1 MKTIIFNYE
10 NIIEYSEYQKIIK
23 ELSEW
28 YQQEYSLIKDSYNNL
43 LKNKNYINSFNII
56 NNHNKLMIELLKKI
70 ILYLKLD
77 KKDIG
82 IYLSNSF
89 ARETNLL
96 DSDVD
101 INFIYNDK
109 ELYIY
114 EELSASILYQV
125 LGKYRDFVHDSIS
138 HRFVNNKDNSEVEYE
153 LLFNNKKITEKIT
166 NGNEAMMYN
175 LFNTKKDI
183 NSFYHYY
190 TEMLNNKNINEW
202 IFFQK
207 PLTEKYTLNL
217 LDYIRESSKKSFIY
231 NRKDKIVNT
240 IKDIKN
246 ELEIL
251 SKLKIDDISIF
262 KKYYKNHVFKYIY
275 ETLVELNQYNN
286 NFNFISVQE
295 RLVSLNDIE
304 FKNMIE
310 KYFGLIMIFNL
321 LCDKYGVEFRTRYS
335 TKIEDGFIDY
345 LNKEFGNN
353 LIDEINKQVKNIYN
367 ELINKLNNLELDYN
381 LDYNI
386 DYEHI
391 NIKNYSPLSHI
402 NNSSPCYQTGVYLLP
417 FIEINSDLIPVHPD
431 TLDDLNLSREKVAKY
446 ELVAPTSSTRT
457 VFSLEKKVYYKLAL
471 TRQITRSIRDLK
483 NKELKRSEI
492 ALSELL
498 KIDNK
503 DLIVLKENCFYNK
516 NEIFN
521 YIIREYP
528 NKRLY
533 PWFYLIVTN
542 TFSKEKMINLI
553 YKMVDIWLFYAS
565 KGIYFESAHTQNF
578 LVDED
583 LNIYYRD
590 LSDIRILK
598 YDIMMP
604 SYYNELNGIQELHS
618 IFFDRSMLSQNIQHF
633 INNYNGVCNDDIE
646 NIKNHIKNSIQKY
659 NISFPNYSVDYDK
672 QREGHHPVKVKLNEL
687 RKQ

>member
-114 EELSASILYQV
+114 EELFASILYQV

-190 TEMLNNKNINEW
+190 TEILNNKNINEW

-262 KKYYKNHVFKYIY
+262 KKYYKNHAFKYIY

-367 ELINKLNNLELDYN
+367 ELINKLNNLELD
-381 LDYNI
+381 
-386 DYEHI
+386 
-391 NIKNYSPLSHI
+391 
-402 NNSSPCYQTGVYLLP
+402 
-417 FIEINSDLIPVHPD
+417 
-431 TLDDLNLSREKVAKY
+431 
-446 ELVAPTSSTRT
+446 
-457 VFSLEKKVYYKLAL
+457 
-471 TRQITRSIRDLK
+471 
-483 NKELKRSEI
+483 
-492 ALSELL
+492 
-498 KIDNK
+498 
-503 DLIVLKENCFYNK
+503 
-516 NEIFN
+516 
-521 YIIREYP
+521 
-528 NKRLY
+528 
-533 PWFYLIVTN
+533 
-542 TFSKEKMINLI
+542 
-553 YKMVDIWLFYAS
+553 
-565 KGIYFESAHTQNF
+565 
-578 LVDED
+578 
-583 LNIYYRD
+583 
-590 LSDIRILK
+590 
-598 YDIMMP
+598 
-604 SYYNELNGIQELHS
+604 
-618 IFFDRSMLSQNIQHF
+618 
-633 INNYNGVCNDDIE
+633 
-646 NIKNHIKNSIQKY
+646 
-659 NISFPNYSVDYDK
+659 
-672 QREGHHPVKVKLNEL
+672 
-687 RKQ
+687 